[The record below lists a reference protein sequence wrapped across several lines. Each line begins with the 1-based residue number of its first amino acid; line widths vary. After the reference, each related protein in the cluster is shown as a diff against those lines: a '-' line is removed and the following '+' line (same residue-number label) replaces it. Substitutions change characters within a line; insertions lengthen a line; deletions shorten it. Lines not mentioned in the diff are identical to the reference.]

1 MMRSLWTAASGMYSQ
16 QLSMDNIANN
26 ISNVKTTGYKSTR
39 MEFKDL
45 LYANLTE
52 AVIDNE
58 TGEGSP
64 VTLQVGHGVRS
75 GAITRDFSTGNL
87 TETGNTFDF
96 AIEGNGFFCVNYSDG
111 TEKYTKDGT
120 FKISPFDG
128 SNYLCTSEGYRVLN
142 QDGEPIAFDSD
153 ILTSTITVGDDG
165 SFAYKDVTTG
175 EVISLDQSFKVVQFQ
190 NVLGLESMGQN
201 LFQTTVASGDAL
213 LENELD
219 TGARSTI
226 KQGVIEASNVQI
238 AQEMVNMIV
247 TQRAYE
253 LNSKAIQTSDDM
265 LSIANSLKR

>member
-1 MMRSLWTAASGMYSQ
+1 MMRSLWTAASGMYAQ

-26 ISNVKTTGYKSTR
+26 ISNVNTTGYKSTR

-52 AVIDNE
+52 AVIDKN
-58 TGEGSP
+58 GEGSP

-75 GAITRDFSTGNL
+75 GAITRDFGTGNL

-96 AIEGNGFFCVNYSDG
+96 AIEGNGFFCIQDSDG
-111 TEKYTKDGT
+111 SEKYTKDGT
-120 FKISPFDG
+120 FKISPYDG
-128 SNYLCTSEGYRVLN
+128 MNYLVTSEGYRVLN
-142 QDGEPIAFDSD
+142 QDGEPITFDQE
-153 ILTSTITVGDDG
+153 ILTSTITVADDG
-165 SFAYKDVTTG
+165 SFAYKDVETG
-175 EVISLDQSFKVVQFQ
+175 NIIPLDSSFRIVQFQ
-190 NVLGLESMGQN
+190 NVLGLESCGEN
-201 LFQTTVASGDAL
+201 LFTTTVSSGEAL
-213 LENELD
+213 DEAELE
-219 TGARSTI
+219 TGAKSTI
-226 KQGVIEASNVQI
+226 RQGVIEASNVQI